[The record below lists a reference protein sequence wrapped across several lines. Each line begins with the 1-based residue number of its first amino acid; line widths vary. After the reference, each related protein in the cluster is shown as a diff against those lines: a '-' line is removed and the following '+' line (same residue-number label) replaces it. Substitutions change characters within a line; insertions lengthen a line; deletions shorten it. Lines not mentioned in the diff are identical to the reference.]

1 LTIKAITFDFWQ
13 TLYSNK
19 VIDYSKRL
27 HQLKSEFEQVNGFNF
42 ELVHFEEAIR
52 AARDG
57 WNRSW
62 VEDHRTMN
70 AEEWLSIVQHRLD
83 ISLPPDYLLKIQT
96 RMENSVLIERP
107 ILTSEARSVLADLS
121 SRYRLGL
128 ISDTGITPGR
138 VLRQILEAD
147 ELTDYFTHLTFSD
160 EVGRSKPHPDPFLT
174 TLSALGAEP
183 AEAVHIGDLL
193 RTDIAGA
200 QAVGMRGVQYIGLNH
215 DDWPASTNE
224 TTANIITPDAVI
236 RDHRE
241 LEPLLQGWN
250 NDT

>member
-1 LTIKAITFDFWQ
+1 MTIQAITFDFWQ

-19 VIDYSKRL
+19 VIDYSERL
-27 HQLKSEFEQVNGFNF
+27 RQLKREFEQVNGFNF
-42 ELVHFEEAIR
+42 ELAHFEEAVR
-52 AARDG
+52 EARDA
-57 WNRSW
+57 WSRTW
-62 VEDHRTMN
+62 VEDYRTMN
-70 AEEWLSIVQHRLD
+70 AEEWLWVIQQHLD
-83 ISLPPDYLLKIQT
+83 ISLPPDHLLKIQT
-96 RMENSVLIERP
+96 RMENSVLVNRP

-121 SRYRLGL
+121 SRYRLGI

-138 VLRQILEAD
+138 VLCQILEAD
-147 ELTDYFTHLTFSD
+147 KLTDYFTHLTFSD
-160 EVGRSKPHPDPFLT
+160 EVGRSKPHHDPFLI
-174 TLSALGAEP
+174 TLEALDAEP

-224 TTANIITPDAVI
+224 LIANSITPDAVI

-250 NDT
+250 NPA

>member
-1 LTIKAITFDFWQ
+1 MTIKAITFDFWQ

-27 HQLKSEFEQVNGFNF
+27 RQLKGEFEQVNGFAF
-42 ELVHFEEAIR
+42 ELGHFEDAVK
-52 AARDG
+52 AARHA

-62 VEDHRTMN
+62 VEDYRTMN
-70 AEEWLSIVQHRLD
+70 AEEWLSVVQRHLN
-83 ISLPPDYLLKIQT
+83 ISLPSDHLLKIQT
-96 RMENSVLIERP
+96 RMENSVLIDRP
-107 ILTSEARSVLADLS
+107 ILTSEARTVLADLA
-121 SRYRLGL
+121 SRYQLGL

-138 VLRQILEAD
+138 ILRQILEAD
-147 ELTDYFTHLTFSD
+147 KLTDYFTYLTFSD

-174 TLSALGAEP
+174 TLKAINVDP

-200 QAVGMRGVQYIGLNH
+200 QGVGMRGVQYIGLNQ

-224 TTANIITPDAVI
+224 LMANAIIPEAII

-250 NDT
+250 NST